1 MANFVEF
8 PGAAALN
15 QNLAGKMADALRQG
29 IAERGQATLIVSGGR
44 TPLEL
49 FRQLS
54 RQELDWQRVTI
65 TLADERWVNRDH
77 GSSNEKMVRNSLL
90 QGEVAKATFIALKN
104 EAETATE
111 GQARTEEA
119 LAALPLPADVTVM
132 GMGDDGHIASLFPG
146 SATLPQALD
155 LQTTRRCVAITPITA
170 PLERMTLTLPVIL
183 DSRRIYL
190 LLAGESKREAY
201 ERAEKGTDQNDMPV
215 RALLN
220 QQQTPVEVY
229 WTA

>member
-8 PGAAALN
+8 SGAAALN
-15 QNLAGKMADALRQG
+15 QNLSGKMADALRQG

-49 FRQLS
+49 FRHLS
-54 RQELDWQRVTI
+54 RQELDWSRVTI
-65 TLADERWVNRDH
+65 TLADERWVTRDH

-104 EAETATE
+104 AATTAAEGEA
-111 GQARTEEA
+111 QTEEA
-119 LAALPLPADVTVM
+119 LAALFLPADVTLL

-146 SATLPQALD
+146 SANLPQAMD
-155 LQTTRRCVAITPITA
+155 LQSTRRCVAITPITA

-190 LLAGESKREAY
+190 LLAGEAKREVY

-215 RALLN
+215 RAVLN

>member
-1 MANFVEF
+1 MANFVEIS
-8 PGAAALN
+8 GATALK
-15 QNLAGKMADALRQG
+15 NLAGKLADALRQG

-54 RQELDWQRVTI
+54 RQELDWGRVTI
-65 TLADERWVNRDH
+65 TLADERWVASDN

-90 QGEVAKATFIALKN
+90 QSEVAKATFIALKN
-104 EAETATE
+104 DALTALEGEARAEQALTAL
-111 GQARTEEA
+111 Q
-119 LAALPLPADVTVM
+119 LPADVTLL
-132 GMGDDGHIASLFPG
+132 GMGVDGHIASLFPG
-146 SATLPQALD
+146 SASLPRALD
-155 LQTTRRCVAITPITA
+155 LQSTKRCIAITPITA
-170 PLERMTLTLPVIL
+170 PIERMTLTLPVLL

-201 ERAEKGTDQNDMPV
+201 ERADKGTDQNEMPV
-215 RALLN
+215 RALLH

-229 WTA
+229 WTP